1 MLDTED
7 PAEGASRKLRMLE
20 RVTLAIVWSTA
31 VVCTLFGAGSAHLP
45 SAGTTILVALEIVIP
60 PLVFRRRR
68 GR

>member
-1 MLDTED
+1 
-7 PAEGASRKLRMLE
+7 MLE